1 MTFARW
7 SFTVTSLSP
16 RSNSPPDIA
25 LRPGKSVTPVAEV
38 IDPERAR
45 WDDDNLTLTATRWEV
60 LEASLVCVPAD
71 KTASVRSVG
80 GGGRHVNNA
89 LTGERMLIRTRMHAR
104 QAMHNR
110 QSAAFG
116 VHDE

>member
-1 MTFARW
+1 LTF
-7 SFTVTSLSP
+7 
-16 RSNSPPDIA
+16 
-25 LRPGKSVTPVAEV
+25 
-38 IDPERAR
+38 
-45 WDDDNLTLTATRWEV
+45 TATRWEV
-60 LEASLVCVPAD
+60 LEASLVCVSAD

-110 QSAAFG
+110 QSAVFG